1 MFVILPSQKFY
12 VSPESLPFTVDYC
25 GVDDFGFLIS
35 RTSGKGLV
43 FELLR
48 VPRSDQPQ
56 SV

>member
-1 MFVILPSQKFY
+1 MFVILPSQKLY
-12 VSPESLPFTVDYC
+12 VSPVSLPFTVDYC

-35 RTSGKGLV
+35 RTSGEGLA

-48 VPRSDQPQ
+48 VPLSDQPQ